1 MNYVIPKTQ
10 LRIFH
15 KALQS
20 LSKVGG
26 EIYFEP
32 KPDQLLA
39 KTINSRKTAYFVFCF
54 KSSFFSSIE
63 GNIVQTAANPFR
75 CKLQLKSIL
84 LAFQSVVN
92 TEKTVESC
100 IIEFRKDSYQVFIT
114 RNCRYQVCHKY
125 TLPTLEHDTLRI
137 DLDTNGNNHW
147 TLHSKNLNEIM
158 SIFRQNLDE
167 VTMSVTKEGFQMRT
181 YVYSHEE
188 KDQVNT
194 EETIEPEEFEEF
206 HIEENVSLTFNLK
219 ELRSLMLFADATG
232 LPVKATFTDGG
243 QPITFSLFEEPVL
256 EVTYVLATMPD
267 ENSDTIRLMNTPKPA
282 APRSRVIKQNGAENQ
297 NGGSFM
303 QLDTLQRRQSTQ
315 NVSSAD
321 PNSSLPLPSMTPI
334 PPPPIVIVHSAGD
347 DSQPS
352 SLSRPSHSNV
362 LKGTDFI
369 DEDTAEDVPNHN
381 KDDLN
386 TSRILD
392 SRRSKKRKSSL
403 FQHEKENQ
411 DESVIQSPPVLKPA
425 SKRPKLFGKCFEMT
439 YNPALLQPGSK
450 ILAPD
455 SDDEK

>member
-1 MNYVIPKTQ
+1 VIPKSH
-10 LRIFH
+10 LRTFH

-32 KPDQLLA
+32 RADQLLA

-54 KSSFFSSIE
+54 KSNFFSTIE
-63 GNIVQTAANPFR
+63 GNIVTNVSNPFR
-75 CKLQLKSIL
+75 CKLQLKSVL
-84 LAFQSVVN
+84 LAFQSIVN

-100 IIEFRKDSYQVFIT
+100 IFEFRKDSYQVFIT
-114 RNCRYQVCHKY
+114 RNCRYSVCQKY

-137 DLDTNGNNHW
+137 DMDTNGNNHW
-147 TLHSKNLNEIM
+147 TIHSKNLIEIM

-167 VTMSVTKEGFQMRT
+167 VTMTVSKDGFQMRT

-206 HIEENVSLTFNLK
+206 QIESAASLTFNLK
-219 ELRSLMLFADATG
+219 ELRSLLLFADTTG
-232 LPVKATFTDGG
+232 FPVRASFTEGG
-243 QPITFSLFEEPVL
+243 FPITFSISEEPL
-256 EVTYVLATMPD
+256 IEVTYVLATMPD

-282 APRSRVIKQNGAENQ
+282 GPRSRVNKEQNGANTSEAVV
-297 NGGSFM
+297 
-303 QLDTLQRRQSTQ
+303 QRRQSTQ
-315 NVSSAD
+315 NLSSAD

-334 PPPPIVIVHSAGD
+334 PPPPIVVVDTSATD
-347 DSQPS
+347 KRKS
-352 SLSRPSHSNV
+352 SSYQIEAESNGH
-362 LKGTDFI
+362 LNGN
-369 DEDTAEDVPNHN
+369 DEDNLVADEEM
-381 KDDLN
+381 N

-392 SRRSKKRKSSL
+392 SRRSKKRKSDL
-403 FQHEKENQ
+403 FGFGKENDQ
-411 DESVIQSPPVLKPA
+411 DENMSVIQSPPVLPKP
-425 SKRPKLFGKCFEMT
+425 SKRPRLFGKCFEKT
-439 YNPALLQPGSK
+439 YNPAMLAPGSR